1 MSWNGRDRDVLR
13 AGSGE
18 PARREGN
25 ATNGLRMEGIEMLSA
40 FIEDYERLKKIARSL
55 HRYYEVHC
63 NWGLTERQERRVEK
77 LEKEAEEIAKKWGLY
92 IDICTDPRGAPICL
106 HDDAEALRYW
116 RYSGLVVR

>member
-1 MSWNGRDRDVLR
+1 MYGIDMDMDVLR

-18 PARREGN
+18 PARRERN
-25 ATNGLRMEGIEMLSA
+25 AAMRKIEDLETLKA
-40 FIEDYERLKKIARSL
+40 FVEDYERLKKIAKSL

-106 HDDAEALRYW
+106 HEDAERLRSW
-116 RYSGLVVR
+116 RYGGLVIR

>member
-1 MSWNGRDRDVLR
+1 MFGMDSMDGVLR

-18 PARREGN
+18 PVRQEGN
-25 ATNGLRMEGIEMLSA
+25 AAMRKIEDIETLKA
-40 FIEDYERLKKIARSL
+40 FVEDYERLKKIAKSL
-55 HRYYEVHC
+55 HRYYVVHC

-77 LEKEAEEIAKKWGLY
+77 LEKEAEEIAARWGLH

-106 HDDAEALRYW
+106 HEDAEALRYW